1 MLWLWKRTL
10 DHGHVSS
17 EGWQEH
23 TTWGS
28 VSRSANFLVQDHKVN
43 NLGCVGHTASV
54 TTIWLCWCNVK
65 AATATTHQRSR
76 SKTDVLLTKEGWD
89 REPWAGA
96 LPPTH
101 THTLHW
107 SCTGRW
113 GWGLQGR
120 RGSRTWPL
128 RSSEPVTRPLTIVKG
143 RPACHRTVEAVSK
156 TTSEPSGHL
165 ETIWAT
171 QPEMRAAPPL
181 LQVGVSFMALETCTS
196 NTYSHFRYKT

>member
-1 MLWLWKRTL
+1 MNISKLTQWQWGRKTVLWLWKRTL

-96 LPPTH
+96 LPPH
-101 THTLHW
+101 THTALELYREV
-107 SCTGRW
+107 GVGAPRQE
-113 GWGLQGR
+113 GLQDM
-120 RGSRTWPL
+120 
-128 RSSEPVTRPLTIVKG
+128 
-143 RPACHRTVEAVSK
+143 
-156 TTSEPSGHL
+156 
-165 ETIWAT
+165 AT
-171 QPEMRAAPPL
+171 Q
-181 LQVGVSFMALETCTS
+181 VI
-196 NTYSHFRYKT
+196 